1 MQSTEPFG
9 RGVCIL
15 KDKKLLTAAILLP
28 VTLLFVGAALA
39 ASLTVAQ
46 AAGNAPIA
54 QEVEAETC
62 VEIPI
67 EVTLSATDMDGDIVL
82 YQLTEQ
88 PRLGS
93 AKIEGSTLTYAPGP
107 ETGKDRF
114 SFTAVDADGN
124 TAKPAQITITISKN
138 RAGLTYADMSG
149 NPAHYA
155 AICLAD
161 QGIMTGENIGGVYFF
176 HPAETVT
183 RSEFIA
189 MAAAAAELPIEP
201 TAQTDFADD
210 SGLSEWAK
218 PFVSTAAA
226 NGLVSGYHTAGGLS
240 EIRGQNPITLAEA
253 SVIVNNLLNDAL
265 DGTQYALADGHSTDM
280 DWAQS
285 AISSLTRLDVL
296 SPLAVMQDG
305 SAPITR
311 QTACEMIYK
320 TMQLVQA

>member
-1 MQSTEPFG
+1 M
-9 RGVCIL
+9 
-15 KDKKLLTAAILLP
+15 KDKKLLTAVLLLP
-28 VTLLFVGAALA
+28 VTLLFFGAAVA
-39 ASLTVAQ
+39 ASLTAAQ
-46 AAGNAPIA
+46 AAGNVPIA
-54 QEVEAETC
+54 HDAQAETC

-67 EVTLSATDMDGDIVL
+67 ELELSATDTDNDIVL

-88 PRLGS
+88 PRLGT
-93 AKIEGSTLTYAPGP
+93 AKIEGSTLTYSPGTK
-107 ETGKDRF
+107 TGRDRF

-155 AICLAD
+155 AICLAE

-176 HPAETVT
+176 HPAQTVT

-189 MAAAAAELPIEP
+189 MATAAAELPVEA
-201 TAQTDFADD
+201 TAKTDFADD
-210 SGLSEWAK
+210 SGLSGWAK

-226 NGLVSGYHTAGGLS
+226 NGLVSGYQTASGLS

-253 SVIVNNLLNDAL
+253 SVIVNNLLDSTW
-265 DGTQYALADGHSTDM
+265 DGTQYALADEHAAEM

-285 AISSLTRLDVL
+285 AVSSLTRLDVL
-296 SPLAVMQDG
+296 SPLASMRGEDE
-305 SAPITR
+305 PITR
-311 QTACEMIYK
+311 QTACEMLYR
-320 TMQLVQA
+320 TMQLMQS